1 MRKIK
6 ILATGANEGIM
17 QTILRLINN
26 TPSWVGD
33 IALSAE
39 DARSKLQSKNFDL
52 VLLGAG
58 SDEENIRLI
67 LKDCGINI
75 PVVLHYG
82 GGSGLLS
89 CEIRQA
95 LRPSSI

>member
-1 MRKIK
+1 MGQIK
-6 ILATGANEGIM
+6 ILTTGANEGIM
-17 QTILRLINN
+17 QTILRLINS
-26 TPSWVGD
+26 TPSWEGE
-33 IALSAE
+33 IALSTE
-39 DARSKLQSKNFDL
+39 EVRSKLQSENFDM
-52 VLLGAG
+52 VLLGSG
-58 SDEENIRLI
+58 SDEAKIRLI
-67 LKDCGINI
+67 LEECGLNI

>member
-39 DARSKLQSKNFDL
+39 DARSKLQSENFDL